1 MTTKSRTL
9 KVLHEQVTLLEVD
22 VSGCDIGSTL
32 FVRVTEAIKE
42 LEVQHGLT
50 KSRDKYVEEWIN
62 SLTTMIKLAM
72 RNFGDGLDLLRM
84 RLCF

>member
-9 KVLHEQVTLLEVD
+9 KVLHEQVTLFEVD

>member
-42 LEVQHGLT
+42 LGVQHGLT